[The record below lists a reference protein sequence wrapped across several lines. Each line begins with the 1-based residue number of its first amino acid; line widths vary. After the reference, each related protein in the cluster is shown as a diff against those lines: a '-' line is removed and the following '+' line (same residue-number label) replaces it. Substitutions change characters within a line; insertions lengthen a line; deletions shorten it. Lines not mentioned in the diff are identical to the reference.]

1 AHLGNP
7 CGHTFC
13 GDCGWQW
20 ISKSRKAPTC
30 AVCRSKLFVKAP
42 MIPNFA
48 MDNTIDKHI
57 QALVSSGDEGW
68 REGGSK
74 LAEWQR
80 RKK

>member
-1 AHLGNP
+1 
-7 CGHTFC
+7 
-13 GDCGWQW
+13 
-20 ISKSRKAPTC
+20 
-30 AVCRSKLFVKAP
+30 

-57 QALVSSGDEGW
+57 QALVSSGDDGW

-80 RKK
+80 RKE